1 MRRGPGR
8 VDSYEFLTVV
18 AVVLVRAW
26 EGSVRARGGAVSD
39 RHSSSESRGISRAT
53 VRRAQGGCEQSWT
66 AIYQQEF
73 PKIFSFFRP
82 RVHSDQAED
91 LAANVFAQAF
101 SSIGTFEWRGV
112 PFSAWLRGIARH
124 ELASHYRS
132 NERSTVQ
139 SPPAEPDRARD
150 DFLSVEVSD
159 ILDRLA
165 LEHRRALELRF
176 VLGLSGQEAAEV
188 MRRSHGAYRALL
200 LRAMRAFRRE
210 CDRDAIVAPAPR
222 RALPIDGTLVAAGA

>member
-1 MRRGPGR
+1 MSDFRG
-8 VDSYEFLTVV
+8 S
-18 AVVLVRAW
+18 
-26 EGSVRARGGAVSD
+26 GSQ
-39 RHSSSESRGISRAT
+39 ESSRAT
-53 VRRAQGGCEQSWT
+53 VARAQGGCEQSWT

-112 PFSAWLRGIARH
+112 PFGAWLRGIARH
-124 ELASHYRS
+124 ELASYYRS
-132 NERSTVQ
+132 NERSTPEGQ
-139 SPPAEPDRARD
+139 PLEPAPAPDE
-150 DFLSVEVSD
+150 FLSVEVSD
-159 ILDRLA
+159 ILDRLM

-176 VLGLSGQEAAEV
+176 VVGLSGREAAAA

-200 LRAMRAFRRE
+200 LRAVRAFRRE
-210 CDRDAIVAPAPR
+210 CDRDSIVEPLPR
-222 RALPIDGTLVAAGA
+222 RALPIGGTLVAAGA

>member
-1 MRRGPGR
+1 MSDFRG
-8 VDSYEFLTVV
+8 S
-18 AVVLVRAW
+18 
-26 EGSVRARGGAVSD
+26 GSQ
-39 RHSSSESRGISRAT
+39 EISRAT
-53 VRRAQGGCEQSWT
+53 VARAQGGCEQSWT

-112 PFSAWLRGIARH
+112 PFGAWLRGIARH
-124 ELASHYRS
+124 ELASYYRS
-132 NERSTVQ
+132 NERSTLEGQ
-139 SPPAEPDRARD
+139 PLEPAPARD
-150 DFLSVEVSD
+150 EFLSVEVSD
-159 ILDRLA
+159 ILDRLM

-176 VLGLSGQEAAEV
+176 VVGLSGREAAAS

-200 LRAMRAFRRE
+200 LRAVRAFRRE
-210 CDRDAIVAPAPR
+210 CDRDSIVEPLPR
-222 RALPIDGTLVAAGA
+222 RALPIGGTLVAAGA